1 MFRVLVS
8 DKIAQQGLAP
18 LLADERM
25 EVVQKGIHQV
35 DDLAS
40 YDAILVRSGT
50 KVTADVIE
58 KMRGLKIIARAGVGV
73 DNIDVAAA
81 TAKGINVVNAPS
93 GNIVSTAEH
102 TFAML
107 LALVRNI
114 PQGHNSLK
122 KREWNRAAFQGTE
135 LKGKT
140 LGIIGF
146 GRVGTELA
154 KRAVAFEMNV
164 LAHSRSITQERAK
177 QFGAKAASLDELLRE
192 AHIISVHT
200 ALTEQTKGLL
210 DAEALGKTRKGV
222 LIINCARGGIVD
234 ETALRQFL
242 ESGHV
247 AGAAFDVFAQE
258 PPVDFSIIELD
269 NVIVTP
275 HIAASTKE
283 AQLNVAV
290 IVAEEILNFAQG
302 KPVQNSVNFPQGG

>member
-18 LLADERM
+18 LLAEERI
-25 EVVQKGIHQV
+25 EVVQKGIDQV
-35 DDLAS
+35 DDLAGF
-40 YDAILVRSGT
+40 DAILVRSGT

-58 KMRGLKIIARAGVGV
+58 QMQRLKIIARAGVGV

-81 TAKGINVVNAPS
+81 TARGINVVNAPS

-102 TFAML
+102 TFAMM

-114 PQGHNSLK
+114 PQGNNSLK
-122 KREWNRAAFQGTE
+122 SREWNRAAFQGTE

-140 LGIIGF
+140 LGILGF

-154 KRAVAFEMNV
+154 KRAAAFEMNV
-164 LAHSRSITQERAK
+164 LAHSRSITQDRASK
-177 QFGAKAASLDELLRE
+177 FGATAAGLDKLLRE
-192 AHIISVHT
+192 ADIISVHT

-210 DAEALGKTRKGV
+210 DAEALGKTKKGV
-222 LIINCARGGIVD
+222 LIINCARGGIVC
-234 ETALRQFL
+234 EAALKQFL
-242 ESGHV
+242 ASGHV
-247 AGAAFDVFAQE
+247 AGAALDVFAQE
-258 PPVDFSIIELD
+258 PPQDFSLIEME

-290 IVAEEILNFAQG
+290 IVAEEVLNFARG
-302 KPVQNSVNFPQGG
+302 KPVQNSINFPQGG

>member
-18 LLADERM
+18 LLASDKIEI
-25 EVVQKGIHQV
+25 VQKGIDQV

-50 KVTADVIE
+50 KVTAEVIE
-58 KMRGLKIIARAGVGV
+58 KMKGLKIIARAGVGV
-73 DNIDVAAA
+73 DNIDVKAA
-81 TAKGINVVNAPS
+81 TARGINVVNAPS

-102 TFAML
+102 TFAMM
-107 LALVRNI
+107 LALARNI
-114 PQGHNSLK
+114 PQGNNSLK
-122 KREWNRAAFQGTE
+122 RHEWNRAAFQGTE

-154 KRAVAFEMNV
+154 KRAAAFEMNV
-164 LAHSRSITQERAK
+164 LAYSRSITPERAAE
-177 QFGAKAASLDELLRE
+177 FGAKAASLDQLLRE
-192 AHIISVHT
+192 ADIISVHT

-210 DAEALGKTRKGV
+210 NAATLQQTKKGV

-234 ETALRQFL
+234 ETALKQFL
-242 ESGHV
+242 ENRHV
-247 AGAAFDVFAQE
+247 AGAAVDVFAKE
-258 PPVDFSIIELD
+258 PPEDFALIDLD

-290 IVAEEILNFAQG
+290 IVAEEVLNFAEG
-302 KPVQNSVNFPQGG
+302 RPVHNSINFPQGG